1 MQADIRFQEA
11 AKQQWDLIVLPGGAR
26 GAETMRD
33 STELIAILAKQKAD
47 GKLVGASGATP
58 SIVLA
63 SMPGFLQDGATCF
76 PSMALRNTIPNA
88 SDNDV
93 VVHDNIVTSQG
104 IGSTLVFA
112 LMLVELLYDSELAD
126 TIARTML
133 IDRTKHQYFPPAL
146 DPKVRMGGH
155 KKLDSLAIQQNNI
168 AKPLMPCI
176 MYMQKDAFFLSAH
189 QNILRKQIEFF
200 VANQEDI
207 DKFPANRRKFICIG
221 QVGIRCRYCA
231 VIPDKKPI
239 KGAMYFPASLYSIY
253 QAGQNMLSLH
263 FGDKCQY
270 INPQLKAQLIELQ
283 RQNTGHGGK
292 DYWAQAAVALGI
304 EETERGLWFNGG

>member
-1 MQADIRFQEA
+1 MRFQEA

-33 STELIAILAKQKAD
+33 STELIGMLAKQKAD

-63 SMPGFLQDGATCF
+63 SMHGFLQEGATCF
-76 PSMALRNTIPNA
+76 PLMAFRNTIPKA

-126 TIARTML
+126 RTAQTML
-133 IDRTKHQYFPPAL
+133 VDRTKHRYFPPAL

-155 KKLDSLAIQQNNI
+155 KKLDSLAIQQSNI
-168 AKPLMPCI
+168 TKPLMPCI
-176 MYMQKDAFFLSAH
+176 MYMQKDEFFLSAH

-207 DKFPANRRKFICIG
+207 DNFYANRRKLICIG

-231 VIPDKKPI
+231 VIHKKPT
-239 KGAMYFPASLYSIY
+239 KGAMYFPFFLRSIY
-253 QAGQNMLSLH
+253 QAGQNMLSEH
-263 FGDKCQY
+263 FRDKCQY
-270 INPQLKAQLIELQ
+270 IDPYLKGQLIELQ
-283 RQNTGHGGK
+283 RKNTGHGGK
-292 DYWAQAAVALGI
+292 DYWAQAAVALGV

>member
-33 STELIAILAKQKAD
+33 SMELIAILAKQKAV
-47 GKLVGASGATP
+47 GKLVGASGAMP

-63 SMPGFLQDGATCF
+63 SMHGFLQEGATCF
-76 PSMALRNTIPNA
+76 PLMVFCNAIPKA

-93 VVHDNIVTSQG
+93 VVHDNVVTSQG
-104 IGSTLVFA
+104 IGSALVFG
-112 LMLVELLYDSELAD
+112 LMLVELLYDSEIAD
-126 TIARTML
+126 RIAQTML
-133 IDRTKHQYFPPAL
+133 IDRTKYRYFPPAL
-146 DPKVRMGGH
+146 DPNVRMGGH
-155 KKLDSLAIQQNNI
+155 TKLDSLAIQQSNI
-168 AKPLMPCI
+168 TKPLMPCI
-176 MYMQKDAFFLSAH
+176 MYMQKDEFFLSAH

-207 DKFPANRRKFICIG
+207 DNFYANRRKFIRIG

-239 KGAMYFPASLYSIY
+239 KGAMYFPAFLRSIY
-253 QAGQNMLSLH
+253 QAGQNMLSEH

-270 INPQLKAQLIELQ
+270 IDPQLKAQLIELQ
-283 RQNTGHGGK
+283 RKNTGHGGK

-304 EETERGLWFNGG
+304 EETKGGLWFNSG